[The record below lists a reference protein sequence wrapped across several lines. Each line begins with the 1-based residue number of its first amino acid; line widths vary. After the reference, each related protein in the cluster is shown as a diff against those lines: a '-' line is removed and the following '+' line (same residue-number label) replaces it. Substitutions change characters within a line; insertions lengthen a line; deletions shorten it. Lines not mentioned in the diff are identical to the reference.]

1 MRRMVLILIFILLG
15 ATFLRGWQS
24 SSAATH
30 PAPSGCSD
38 VAASPDYLESNSEQ
52 DAIAAINNARAGE
65 HLPALRLPDNFYQLD
80 PAQQQFVLINLERT
94 DRSLKPLRL
103 DANLSQIARNYSR
116 QLRDLHFFSHTSPI
130 AGTFSERIDSNAT
143 LAGHYALA
151 AENLAGNPVP
161 GVGTIYEY
169 MYDDSV
175 EACGHRA
182 NILDPHVSLVG
193 IGWVPGSAYGSISA
207 QEFIGPASWNPYRGA
222 PPIAQSLHLSITV
235 GTRFIASACASKL
248 QQHKRNI
255 DTSQRIHYQPVGWS
269 GWWEHCGKNAS
280 LESFHAQLQHD
291 DGNARIT
298 WFLDRV
304 GNLPF
309 SSADITLDLNV
320 LAPGRHTLLVY
331 AVDSEQNY
339 AVATYA
345 IAV

>member
-38 VAASPDYLESNSEQ
+38 VVASPDYLASNSEQ

-94 DRSLKPLRL
+94 DRGLKPLRL
-103 DANLSQIARNYSR
+103 DPNLSQIARNYSR

-130 AGTFSERIDSNAT
+130 AGTFGERIDSNAA

-161 GVGTIYEY
+161 GVGAIYEY

-207 QEFIGPASWNPYRGA
+207 QEFISPAPWNPYRGA
-222 PPIAQSLHLSITV
+222 PPIAQSSHLSIAV
-235 GTRFIASACASKL
+235 GTRFITSA
-248 QQHKRNI
+248 
-255 DTSQRIHYQPVGWS
+255 Y
-269 GWWEHCGKNAS
+269 AS

-309 SSADITLDLNV
+309 SGADITLDLSA

-331 AVDSEQNY
+331 AVDGEQNY
-339 AVATYA
+339 AVATA
-345 IAV
+345 RVATTI

>member
-1 MRRMVLILIFILLG
+1 MRRMVLILILILLG

-24 SSAATH
+24 SSADTH
-30 PAPSGCSD
+30 FAPSGCSD
-38 VAASPDYLESNSEQ
+38 VAASPDYLESKSEQ

-94 DRSLKPLRL
+94 DRGLKPLRL
-103 DANLSQIARNYSR
+103 DANLSQIARNYSK

-130 AGTFSERIDSNAT
+130 AGTFSERIDSNAA

-222 PPIAQSLHLSITV
+222 PPIAQSPHLSIAV
-235 GTRFIASACASKL
+235 GTRFIASA
-248 QQHKRNI
+248 
-255 DTSQRIHYQPVGWS
+255 Y
-269 GWWEHCGKNAS
+269 AS

-291 DGNARIT
+291 NGNARIT

-309 SSADITLDLNV
+309 SGADITLDLSV

-331 AVDSEQNY
+331 AVDGEQNY